1 VVTPC
6 VHLLGIS
13 VSNRTADSSFSA
25 KYFSLV
31 VCWHVLQIKPRGY
44 FSLVVCWHV
53 LQIKPRGLAYSGFR
67 EKISFLCVCCS
78 LVAAVAGGAARP

>member
-1 VVTPC
+1 MTPC

-25 KYFSLV
+25 K
-31 VCWHVLQIKPRGY
+31 Y